1 MSPKDLHEAQ
11 QELGFTHLQMASR
24 LGISLRSYYYR
35 LSGDLPIKHLES
47 QEVQRELLARRYALS
62 RKRN

>member
-24 LGISLRSYYYR
+24 LGISLRSYSYR
-35 LSGDLPIKHLES
+35 LSGDLPIKPLES
-47 QEVQRELLARRYALS
+47 QEIQRELLARRYANQ
-62 RKRN
+62 RKKR